1 MSTYQPFPSF
11 VEWITQSGPHQ
22 AFDTYAARFRE
33 VGDDARAESSR
44 LMTRSA
50 AVDTNAIEGIYHS
63 DRGFTRTI
71 AEAAAGWEQTMQHRG
86 AHVRPAFDD
95 AMNGYQFILD
105 VATGRRELSQ
115 QLIRELHATMTASQD
130 TFTVETAVGPQA
142 QALPHGQYKTMPNS
156 PTTAGGTIHAY
167 APVEDTPPDMARL
180 IGECTS
186 VQFTNA
192 HPVDQAS
199 YIHYAFVCV
208 HPFADGN
215 GRVSRALAS
224 IYLYRNPGIPLVVFQ
239 DQRNNYY
246 DCLEAA
252 DKGNF
257 GPFIGFIGQRALDS
271 VQLALESL
279 PTTPSAEHALQQ
291 LAADGS
297 NSPSQMSLVPGGQ
310 RLKEAV
316 FTGIKS
322 RLSALP
328 TTPVITFTTSN
339 RLFGE
344 PGTSAGYAHLP
355 SHELQFSLLATDE
368 SAWMVAECFTVL
380 VRDTA
385 PAESP
390 EYLVVSSPGYSGF
403 TPLAR
408 PLEVFR
414 RDLEPTLKETLRLR
428 IEMWGKNVVDG
439 FVSGAVESYR
449 NLGR

>member
-33 VGDDARAESSR
+33 IGDDARAESSR

-199 YIHYAFVCV
+199 YIHYALRLRPPVRRRQWSGFPRARE
-208 HPFADGN
+208 HLPLPQSRYSSR
-215 GRVSRALAS
+215 RV
-224 IYLYRNPGIPLVVFQ
+224 PG
-239 DQRNNYY
+239 
-246 DCLEAA
+246 
-252 DKGNF
+252 
-257 GPFIGFIGQRALDS
+257 S
-271 VQLALESL
+271 
-279 PTTPSAEHALQQ
+279 TQQ
-291 LAADGS
+291 LLRLPRGGRQGELRTIHRFHRTTGPRFRSAGTAIPAHHSFPQNMPCSSWRPMGAIHLPRCPWCPEVNDS
-297 NSPSQMSLVPGGQ
+297 RRRCSPASRVVSLLCPPHPSSPPLRRIDYSVSLERP
-310 RLKEAV
+310 
-316 FTGIKS
+316 
-322 RLSALP
+322 
-328 TTPVITFTTSN
+328 
-339 RLFGE
+339 
-344 PGTSAGYAHLP
+344 PGTRTCPLTSC
-355 SHELQFSLLATDE
+355 SS
-368 SAWMVAECFTVL
+368 
-380 VRDTA
+380 
-385 PAESP
+385 
-390 EYLVVSSPGYSGF
+390 VSSPQMNQHGWSPSVSRF
-403 TPLAR
+403 P
-408 PLEVFR
+408 F
-414 RDLEPTLKETLRLR
+414 ETLHQRSPPSTWSCLPPDTPASPR
-428 IEMWGKNVVDG
+428 SPGPSRCFDATSNPP
-439 FVSGAVESYR
+439 
-449 NLGR
+449 

>member
-1 MSTYQPFPSF
+1 M
-11 VEWITQSGPHQ
+11 EWITQSGPHQ

-167 APVEDTPPDMARL
+167 APVKDTAPDMARL

-252 DKGNF
+252 DRGELRTIHRF
-257 GPFIGFIGQRALDS
+257 HRTTGPRFRPAGTGIPAHHSFRRTC
-271 VQLALESL
+271 
-279 PTTPSAEHALQQ
+279 P
-291 LAADGS
+291 AAVGGRWEQFTFPD
-297 NSPSQMSLVPGGQ
+297 VPGARRSTTQGGGVHQ
-310 RLKEAV
+310 HQESSLC
-316 FTGIKS
+316 
-322 RLSALP
+322 SAHH
-328 TTPVITFTTSN
+328 T
-339 RLFGE
+339 RH
-344 PGTSAGYAHLP
+344 HL
-355 SHELQFSLLATDE
+355 H
-368 SAWMVAECFTVL
+368 
-380 VRDTA
+380 
-385 PAESP
+385 
-390 EYLVVSSPGYSGF
+390 Y
-403 TPLAR
+403 
-408 PLEVFR
+408 
-414 RDLEPTLKETLRLR
+414 
-428 IEMWGKNVVDG
+428 
-439 FVSGAVESYR
+439 VESTIR
-449 NLGR
+449 